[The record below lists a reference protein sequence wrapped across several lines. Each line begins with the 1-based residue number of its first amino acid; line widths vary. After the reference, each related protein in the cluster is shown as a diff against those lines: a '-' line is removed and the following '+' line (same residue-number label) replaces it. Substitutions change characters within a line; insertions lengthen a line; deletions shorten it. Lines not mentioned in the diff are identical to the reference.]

1 MRRFLRPFLVVLLVL
16 ALPGRPAAQAPD
28 LKTAFLDAL
37 GSFSLALDGRR
48 GHEAAQLRD
57 ALDRME
63 RALAEWDGVLAGYEQ
78 KMAAEIQA
86 VDAQLGA
93 RMRTVLGATYLDRGR
108 TRDALEQFT
117 LARTLDPSH
126 VDAPLLQG
134 LVFSQLLD
142 EPAAAIDAFRA
153 AAAIDTGDP
162 GIAYLLARQRQQAGR
177 DDEAAA
183 GVTTLLDLFSKE
195 PASAPRALAFLRLG
209 LLPEVPGLEP
219 FLPPVRYAEGFAAL
233 RRGDLRQA
241 IEHFRKALAA
251 DPLSAPASMPL
262 REHAAAAFSDGRLD
276 EAREILA
283 AGIRQH
289 SGDAE
294 LHRLRGLIEVAD
306 RRFAEGILALR
317 RAVELD
323 PGSER
328 ARLALADALR
338 RSGQSDA
345 AVASL
350 EETLAAIPSSGRARF
365 ALAELHREDG
375 RYLETLAELE
385 RVVSHNPLLGR
396 NSVHQTIGALHRAQL
411 DLLQAVDAYVIRAAL
426 TPDDPAAHQDLGEV
440 YLLLGDT
447 AWAHAEFRIALL
459 LEPSRLGAL
468 AGLSQVYLR
477 EGRHQDAAQASS
489 QALAIDDRQREAR
502 YVYGTALLRLGRV
515 EEGQQQLQAYR
526 RLLEEDAKAQA
537 DGLEL
542 GRLRREAAVAAAEGN
557 HATAA
562 ELLTKALAYDDTSA
576 AAHLDLGLALLNARR
591 FTEAADRLSFA
602 ALREAPLEVYLHL
615 AQAYDKSG
623 LTDRARRAR
632 ELYESMKRDAI
643 RQESGG
649 Q

>member
-1 MRRFLRPFLVVLLVL
+1 V
-16 ALPGRPAAQAPD
+16 
-28 LKTAFLDAL
+28 
-37 GSFSLALDGRR
+37 
-48 GHEAAQLRD
+48 
-57 ALDRME
+57 
-63 RALAEWDGVLAGYEQ
+63 
-78 KMAAEIQA
+78 
-86 VDAQLGA
+86 
-93 RMRTVLGATYLDRGR
+93 
-108 TRDALEQFT
+108 
-117 LARTLDPSH
+117 SH

-134 LVFSQLLD
+134 LVYSQLLE

-153 AAAIDTGDP
+153 AAAIDP
-162 GIAYLLARQRQQAGR
+162 ENPAVAYLLARQLQQEDR
-177 DDEAAA
+177 ENEASAS
-183 GVTTLLDLFSKE
+183 VTILLDLFSTE
-195 PASAPRALAFLRLG
+195 PASTPRALAFVRLG

-233 RRGDLRQA
+233 RRGDFGLA
-241 IEHFRKALAA
+241 IEQFRKAFATDPVAA
-251 DPLSAPASMPL
+251 PVSMPL
-262 REHAAAAFSDGRLD
+262 RERAAAAFGDGRLD

-289 SGDAE
+289 STDSE
-294 LHRLRGLIEVAD
+294 LHRLHGLVEVAD
-306 RRFAEGILALR
+306 RRYTEGILALR
-317 RAVELD
+317 RAVELN
-323 PGSER
+323 PESER

-338 RSGQSDA
+338 RNGQSDA

-350 EETLAAIPSSGRARF
+350 EETLAAIPSSGRAGY
-365 ALAELHREDG
+365 ALAQVHREDG
-375 RYLETLAELE
+375 RYLDTLAALE
-385 RVVSHNPLLGR
+385 RIVSHNPLLGR
-396 NSVHQTIGALHRAQL
+396 NSIHQTIGALHRAQL
-411 DLLQAVDAYVIRAAL
+411 ELSQAVDAYLVRAAL

-477 EGRHQDAAQASS
+477 EGRHQDAAHAAS

-515 EEGQQQLQAYR
+515 EEGRQQLQAYQ

-542 GRLRREAAVAAAEGN
+542 GRLRREAAVATAGGDHAA
-557 HATAA
+557 AA
-562 ELLTKALAYDDTSA
+562 DLLTRALAYDDTSA
-576 AAHLDLGLALLNARR
+576 GAHLDLGLALLNAGK
-591 FTEAADRLSFA
+591 FTEAADRLSLA
-602 ALREAPLEVYLHL
+602 AVRDAPLEVYLHL
-615 AQAYDKSG
+615 AQAYDKIG

-643 RQESGG
+643 RQDAGG